1 MKTYQK
7 YLNERYNEQLDE
19 GMKDLIMPIILGA
32 ALASN
37 VFGKDV
43 DVIQKKDQMINKASE
58 LVSKGVNS
66 FQKGLQDIGQKG
78 STIQKG
84 VQDYIDEVE
93 SNLKDVMEKVKDQ
106 KFEVVID
113 SYGLMSVP
121 IRVDIKNKTIYLKS
135 LEGLKDNPTFKSAI
149 QKGIL
154 IGDNIKGLMKKPDIQ
169 TTKKPIDTSNII

>member
-7 YLNERYNEQLDE
+7 YLEERYNEQLDE
-19 GMKDLIMPIILGA
+19 GMKDLFMPIILGA

-37 VFGKDV
+37 VFGKDNN
-43 DVIQKKDQMINKASE
+43 IHPKDQIMNHASE

-84 VQDYIDEVE
+84 VQDYIKDVE
-93 SNLKDVMEKVKDQ
+93 SNLKDVMDKVKDQ

-113 SYGLMSVP
+113 EYGLMSVP
-121 IRVDIKNKTIYLKS
+121 IRVDMKNKTIYLKS

-149 QKGIL
+149 QSGIL
-154 IGDNIKGLMKKPDIQ
+154 MGDGIKQFIKDR
-169 TTKKPIDTSNII
+169 TSEVKLLANM